1 MMTDPLADMLTR
13 IRNATRA
20 YRETV
25 DIPAS
30 RLKVEV
36 ARVLR
41 DNGFIRDYRVM
52 DNKNGPGKILR
63 VFLKYGPQK
72 RQVIQGIRRV
82 STPGRRVYA
91 RHDRLPRVLGGLG
104 IAVVSTSKGVMSDR
118 EARKS
123 GVGGE
128 VLCVVW

>member
-52 DNKNGPGKILR
+52 DNKNGPGKTLR